1 MLQPTPVG
9 SDRQPLQLSQNDTSA
24 KAQAASTRE
33 HPQSISLSLSPLD
46 SATQNWRVCWFLM
59 SRQTERGVPRA
70 PRLTMG
76 SWWMYTPHFLTSSAA
91 RAQKSCLEATCF
103 VSLFVSCNIWVNE
116 AKSKS
121 WHKLLV
127 LPRWFNVLA
136 RRQVTNLTGSETCFF
151 WKAGLANVLIS
162 HDNPYVESLQ
172 TCLPQLFAVRQCN
185 LIFWMHQFKHL
196 SFGGA
201 STKLLRSGGAPTVY
215 FCCLYS
221 FLWEGVSLP
230 WAQVGF
236 MASSHFIPIQFA
248 FMEHCDAAHNC
259 NRVIMACG
267 CCLWANCRIFQPK
280 IPMQTLQ
287 QLLWTRPIQ
296 EWRCKPQKGWQRKR

>member
-1 MLQPTPVG
+1 
-9 SDRQPLQLSQNDTSA
+9 
-24 KAQAASTRE
+24 
-33 HPQSISLSLSPLD
+33 
-46 SATQNWRVCWFLM
+46 M
-59 SRQTERGVPRA
+59 SRQIERGVPRA

-121 WHKLLV
+121 WRKLLV

-172 TCLPQLFAVRQCN
+172 TCLPQLFAVGQRN

-196 SFGGA
+196 NIGGA

-221 FLWEGVSLP
+221 FLWDP
-230 WAQVGF
+230 MRRGF
-236 MASSHFIPIQFA
+236 SMFLFREPKLASWLHPISSPY
-248 FMEHCDAAHNC
+248 NLLSWSIVTPLII
-259 NRVIMACG
+259 VIV
-267 CCLWANCRIFQPK
+267 
-280 IPMQTLQ
+280 
-287 QLLWTRPIQ
+287 
-296 EWRCKPQKGWQRKR
+296 